1 MSKSD
6 FKYTTRFN
14 SIVRGSCLN
23 CCDDFEV
30 SQASLEKLK
39 PLIPESVDLDKN
51 IDLVGVAFNAAVVN
65 RFNRNGDGIDSQ
77 LGKEIK
83 DYFINKPTNI
93 EHNRQK
99 VVGHII
105 SSAFSSFEDSEL
117 LDEEDVPDGPF
128 NIALGALVYRT
139 VNPAFAGMLEQT
151 KEGEAYQDMISASW
165 ELGFNDY
172 HIAVGGENVKD
183 AEIITDEKQKE
194 EFKQYL
200 RAYEGTGTT
209 DDGTPVHRLIVGE
222 VYPLGIGFTTNPAAD
237 VEGVYTAK
245 RQNLEEILQ
254 DAPSHSLVHIPT
266 EEKKFLE
273 SEKKC
278 SLSKNLDVTQTNDT
292 IMDTQNL
299 ITEFEKLLTEK
310 LDAKQTE
317 ETLASMSSVINES
330 IKQKDEE
337 YRAEKE
343 AKEKL
348 AETVEAQKAEFD
360 NSITEMKEK
369 LAATETQLS
378 EIREEN
384 KQREAKELFNT
395 RMSSLEDSFQLEED
409 DWKVVASEL
418 SELDV
423 EEDTFASYLEKLN
436 VVWKHKTKAYIEE
449 QEEIFKEKVEEEIQ
463 KRIDSMNDAQ
473 ASAED
478 SEEESVEE
486 ILEEAE
492 TQELQASN
500 NAAEASQ
507 EEPTLRDKFAAAF
520 STENITI
527 KY

>member
-1 MSKSD
+1 MSKAD
-6 FKYTTRFN
+6 FKYTTKFN
-14 SIVRGSCLN
+14 SIVQGSCLN

-30 SQASLEKLK
+30 TKASLEQLK

-105 SSAFSSFEDSEL
+105 SSAFSSFENSEL
-117 LDEEDVPDGPF
+117 LHEEDTPDGPF

-151 KEGEAYQDMISASW
+151 KEGESYHNMISASW

-172 HIAVGGENVKD
+172 HIAVGGDNLSE

-194 EFKQYL
+194 EFKHYL
-200 RAYEGTGTT
+200 RAYEGAGKT
-209 DDGTPVHRLIVGE
+209 DDGIPVHRLIVGD

-245 RQNLEEILQ
+245 PENLEEMLKDSPAYIHPNQ
-254 DAPSHSLVHIPT
+254 I
-266 EEKKFLE
+266 EIEKKSLE

-278 SLSKNLDVTQTNDT
+278 SLSKNLDVTETNDT

-310 LDAKQTE
+310 LGEKHSHETVANASQLIQDA
-317 ETLASMSSVINES
+317 

-337 YRAEKE
+337 YKATKE
-343 AKEKL
+343 AKDQL
-348 AETVEAQKAEFD
+348 VETVEAQKKEFEENLSELQD
-360 NSITEMKEK
+360 K
-369 LAATETQLS
+369 LAVAEQQLS
-378 EIREEN
+378 EIQEDTR
-384 KQREAKELFNT
+384 QRDARELFNT
-395 RMSSLEDSFQLEED
+395 RMSSLEESFQLEED
-409 DWKVVASEL
+409 DWKIVASEL
-418 SELDV
+418 SELDS
-423 EEDTFASYLEKLN
+423 EEESFSSYVDKLI
-436 VVWKHKTKAYIEE
+436 VVWKHKTKAHIEA
-449 QEEIFKEKVEEEIQ
+449 QEKNFKEKVEEEIE
-463 KRIDSMNDAQ
+463 KRLASMKDAQ
-473 ASAED
+473 ASED
-478 SEEESVEE
+478 TEEEGVEE
-486 ILEEAE
+486 VLEKAE
-492 TQELQASN
+492 TEELQASN
-500 NAAEASQ
+500 NTAEASQ
-507 EEPTLRDKFAAAF
+507 DEPTLRDKFAAAF